1 LGGILKGQ
9 KMLRYNEN
17 LKDRARQLRKNMT
30 DSESVLWSRVRRK
43 QLMDIQ
49 FYRQKSIGKYIVDF
63 FAPRIELVVEVDGS
77 QHMGSNQLQRDQKR
91 NEYIADL
98 GLKVLRFNSN
108 EVLIE
113 TDAVVEVI
121 LRAINE
127 KLNSQIPPH
136 PPFSKGEME
145 GRDKGE
151 LGGI

>member
-1 LGGILKGQ
+1 
-9 KMLRYNEN
+9 MLRYNEN

-43 QLMDIQ
+43 QLMGIQ

-63 FAPRIELVVEVDGS
+63 FAPRIELVLEVDGS

-91 NEYIADL
+91 EEYFAGL

-121 LRAINE
+121 FQAINE
-127 KLNSQIPPH
+127 KLNSQIPPR
-136 PPFSKGEME
+136 PPFSKG
-145 GRDKGE
+145 GE
-151 LGGI
+151 

>member
-1 LGGILKGQ
+1 
-9 KMLRYNEN
+9 MLRYNEN

-43 QLMDIQ
+43 QLMGIQ

-63 FAPRIELVVEVDGS
+63 FAPRIELVLEVDGS

-91 NEYIADL
+91 EEYFAGL

-121 LRAINE
+121 FQAINE
-127 KLNSQIPPH
+127 KLNSQIPPR
-136 PPFSKGEME
+136 PPFSKG
-145 GRDKGE
+145 
-151 LGGI
+151 GGIEGS

>member
-1 LGGILKGQ
+1 
-9 KMLRYNEN
+9 MLRYNEN

-43 QLMDIQ
+43 QLMGIQ

-63 FAPRIELVVEVDGS
+63 FAPRIELVLEVDGS

-91 NEYIADL
+91 EEYFAGL

-121 LRAINE
+121 FQAINE
-127 KLNSQIPPH
+127 KLNSQIPPR
-136 PPFSKGEME
+136 PPFSMGGE
-145 GRDKGE
+145 
-151 LGGI
+151 